1 MKWVSLLLVV
11 IGIGVLAF
19 PSLENQYME
28 KKQTKLVDQYEQHL
42 SPDSQV
48 ATQSLEDVTDVFES
62 EPQAA
67 TAAAPLP
74 NEMMG
79 TLEIPSIELNLPI
92 LEGATEESLASAVG
106 HLTGTPFIGQEG
118 NASLAGH
125 RGYSFG
131 RLFNR
136 LDELEKGDTILATTE
151 EGPLQYEVTDVFLV
165 KPEDVSV
172 LEPFSKGSTITLI
185 TCHPI
190 RNPTHRI
197 IVQAE
202 LVKHTPSSS

>member
-1 MKWVSLLLVV
+1 MKWVSLIL
-11 IGIGVLAF
+11 IIIGVALLAF
-19 PSLENQYME
+19 PFLENQYME
-28 KKQTKLVDQYEQHL
+28 RQQTMLVDQYDNQL
-42 SPDSQV
+42 SPDSKV
-48 ATQSLEDVTDVFES
+48 AAKSLDDVTDLFES
-62 EPQAA
+62 EVQAA
-67 TAAAPLP
+67 TSDEPLP
-74 NEMMG
+74 TEMMG

-106 HLTGTPFIGQEG
+106 HLTGTPFIGEEG
-118 NASLAGH
+118 NAALAAH

-136 LDELEKGDTILATTE
+136 LDELKKGDTILATTQ
-151 EGPLQYEVTDVFLV
+151 EGPFQYEVTDAFLV

-172 LEPFSKGSTITLI
+172 LEPFSEGSTITLI

-202 LVKHTPSSS
+202 LVKHTPSPS